1 MNTKFVAALAVC
13 AAFSVTSAL
22 AQQKAPEKE
31 PDLPKLTMPEAEKL
45 VAAIKADKA
54 KTKDFCALNALNEQ
68 FEAAAK
74 KNDQKKL
81 DTLAQQQEEL
91 AKKIGLP
98 EAEPD
103 EQAMALF
110 ETLAKTCG
118 K

>member
-1 MNTKFVAALAVC
+1 MNKKFVAALAVC
-13 AAFSVTSAL
+13 TAFAITPAL

-31 PDLPKLTMPEAEKL
+31 PDLPKLTKAEAQKL
-45 VAAIKADKA
+45 VNSIKADKG
-54 KTKDFCALNALNEQ
+54 KTKDFCALNALNDQ

-81 DTLAQQQEEL
+81 DALGQQQEDL

-103 EQAMALF
+103 DQAIELF
-110 ETLAKTCG
+110 EALAKTCG